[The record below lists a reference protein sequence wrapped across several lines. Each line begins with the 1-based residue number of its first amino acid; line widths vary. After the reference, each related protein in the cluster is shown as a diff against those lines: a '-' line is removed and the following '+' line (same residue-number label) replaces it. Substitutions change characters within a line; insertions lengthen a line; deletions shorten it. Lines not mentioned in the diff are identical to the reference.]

1 MEAREFGQNDTAT
14 TAEPWFDERPESTS
28 TDADSFERWV
38 AFDGLKLRVLSQQ
51 FRGGRLTAMF
61 SGVTIDLRDAVL
73 APEGATISVDS
84 TLSGIDILVPQ
95 DWDVVD
101 DVEGVCSGIDEERF
115 SQRPLGGGPRLR
127 VHGTVVAGGLF
138 VR

>member
-1 MEAREFGQNDTAT
+1 MQNLEFGADFLAA
-14 TAEPWFDERPESTS
+14 TAEPWFDAKVEPVF

-38 AFDGLKLRVLSQQ
+38 AFDGLKLRVVSQQ
-51 FRGGRLTAMF
+51 FRGGRLTAGF

-73 APEGATISVDS
+73 SPEGATISLDS
-84 TLSGIDILVPQ
+84 TLSGIDILVPE

-101 DVEGVCSGIDEERF
+101 DVEAVCSGIDEERF
-115 SQRPLGGGPRLR
+115 SREPLRSGPRLR

>member
-1 MEAREFGQNDTAT
+1 MEARQFAEDAAT
-14 TAEPWFDERPESTS
+14 SAEPWFDEKAEPLF

-38 AFDGLKLRVLSQQ
+38 AFEGLKLRVISQQ
-51 FRGGRLTAMF
+51 FRGGRLTAVF

-95 DWDVVD
+95 DWDVEG
-101 DVEGVCSGIDEERF
+101 DVEAVCGGIDEERF
-115 SQRPLGGGPRLR
+115 SQTRLRGGPRLR
-127 VHGTVVAGGLF
+127 VNGTVVAGGLF